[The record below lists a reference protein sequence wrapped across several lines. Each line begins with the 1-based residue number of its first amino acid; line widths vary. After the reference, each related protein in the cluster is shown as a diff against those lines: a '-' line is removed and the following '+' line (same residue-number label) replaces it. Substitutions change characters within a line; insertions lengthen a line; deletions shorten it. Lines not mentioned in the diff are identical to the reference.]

1 MPKSINLEALNG
13 ITKSVKVCKMMFFTV
28 VNKIIIDSIE
38 EQLDYKIEII
48 NDK

>member
-1 MPKSINLEALNG
+1 
-13 ITKSVKVCKMMFFTV
+13 MMFFTV
-28 VNKIIIDSIE
+28 VNKIIIDNIE